1 MIQKRF
7 NQHFNKKTAK
17 YIINFKGIKLNL
29 DNNLNNKNLNKIKT
43 LIIDFLSTLSAV
55 FNNKKSEIYF
65 ILLSFMKKA
74 KNGYQFFQ

>member
-43 LIIDFLSTLSAV
+43 LIIDFLSTPSAV

-65 ILLSFMKKA
+65 ILLGFMKKA
-74 KNGYQFFQ
+74 KNGYQFF